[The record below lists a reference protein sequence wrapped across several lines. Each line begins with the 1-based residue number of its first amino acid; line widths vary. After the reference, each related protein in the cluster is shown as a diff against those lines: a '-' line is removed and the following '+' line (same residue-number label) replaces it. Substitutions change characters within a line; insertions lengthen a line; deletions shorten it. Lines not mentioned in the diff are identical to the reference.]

1 MIKNLVGIVGTAD
14 SVDRFKYLTTS
25 LKEFRE
31 KADKDKYKLEQVKK
45 LNFFE
50 LGVSEEI
57 SMEEFLKEE
66 RDEADIGLIGED
78 DLDLNLKVVG
88 SFEKHKEK

>member
-31 KADKDKYKLEQVKK
+31 KVDKD
-45 LNFFE
+45 
-50 LGVSEEI
+50 
-57 SMEEFLKEE
+57 
-66 RDEADIGLIGED
+66 
-78 DLDLNLKVVG
+78 
-88 SFEKHKEK
+88 